1 MNALLAGILTFLLVG
16 AIAAGLGWLGMRKLN
31 DAL

>member
-1 MNALLAGILTFLLVG
+1 MNALLAGILTFLLIG
-16 AIAAGLGWLGMRKLN
+16 AIAAGLGWLGMRRLN

>member
-1 MNALLAGILTFLLVG
+1 MNALLAGFLTFVLVG
-16 AIAAGLGWLGMRKLN
+16 AVAAGLGWLGVRKLN